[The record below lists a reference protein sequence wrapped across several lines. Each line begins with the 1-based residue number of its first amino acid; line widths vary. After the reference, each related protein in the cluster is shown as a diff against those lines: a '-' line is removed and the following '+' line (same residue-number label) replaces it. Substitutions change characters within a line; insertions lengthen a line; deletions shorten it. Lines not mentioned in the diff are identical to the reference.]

1 MKVQKSWKTAGR
13 LIVVLLMCFVMFS
26 HTVSA
31 KEAVTDEPAS
41 VQKGGITL
49 ESKRWSYN
57 HYEVLTDYSQEW
69 FLDKLAAKNVNGL
82 DNFFF
87 SLTKLTAELIDAGI
101 ERLYSLDVIE
111 MLSGQVGKIGD
122 VLWDNIWQSM
132 GILFFLIA
140 VMQIFFVFVFKRNG
154 QDALKRALNLFLV
167 LGISVLWFSQSSFYM
182 NALNGLSSE
191 TQGVVMKAGTEF
203 TKDYVTD
210 RNETITPGQEL
221 DGSLSIM
228 RNAYFNLIVQKPY
241 LLMNYGTPKKSAI
254 KDYDKRVDKLLSY
267 KQTEKGSEAREE
279 AIEEDVKEY
288 DNLSLSPASLW
299 SNLGIAFISFLFS
312 LLLGIPLLLVAF
324 FNVIISIFVLFI
336 WVAFP
341 LTLAL
346 SIIPAF
352 GNMWL
357 TTLMKAIG
365 ALLMKAILGLFI
377 LFLFLIITISEK
389 VIPITSVGMYF
400 LNTVFVAACIILM
413 IMKRNEFVKLFSA
426 GKVQSLDQKM
436 PERSLQ
442 KMKHMLGN
450 KKETADNSNA
460 TEERKATRDALEK
473 NNANDLEGYSSRGDV
488 RSEMGESDQA
498 KTAER
503 FDRTEQQEQN
513 NEAPEIEAE
522 HENVAPVE
530 ESTLNSTDSEGE
542 TTEDATVP
550 VEDETELS
558 GEKEALESDNAVID
572 GQSLESTENLEEA
585 RQERSDQAEFAEQE
599 LLNEEAERE
608 GSIIEEMNQSS
619 EDEETTALERENQAE
634 WADQEALNE
643 ESERDESSLEDV
655 NRQSAKVESEQFEPQ
670 TELSNAKDHSE
681 TMQTAEPKTLEPD
694 TTTLESN
701 RASQEDTMNESGTN
715 TAEATDV
722 IEEVRQLEATPQQES
737 TRKEKEA
744 VKEVETDIKSAE
756 NLTPDETRQ
765 EADHEEVNRTE

>member
-1 MKVQKSWKTAGR
+1 MKDQKSWKTARR

-101 ERLYSLDVIE
+101 ERLYSLDVIK

-357 TTLMKAIG
+357 TTLMQAIG

-450 KKETADNSNA
+450 KKETANNSNA

-473 NNANDLEGYSSRGDV
+473 NNANDLEGYSSRGDA

-503 FDRTEQQEQN
+503 FDRTKQQEQEQN

-530 ESTLNSTDSEGE
+530 ESTMNSTDSESE

-558 GEKEALESDNAVID
+558 DEKEALESENAVID
-572 GQSLESTENLEEA
+572 GQSLESTKNLEEA

-608 GSIIEEMNQSS
+608 GSTIEEMNQSS
-619 EDEETTALERENQAE
+619 EDEGTTALERENQAE

-643 ESERDESSLEDV
+643 ESE
-655 NRQSAKVESEQFEPQ
+655 QFEPQ
-670 TELSNAKDHSE
+670 TELSNAKAHSE
-681 TMQTAEPKTLEPD
+681 TMQTAEPKTLEQD
-694 TTTLESN
+694 TTLENN
-701 RASQEDTMNESGTN
+701 RASQEDTMNESATN
-715 TAEATDV
+715 TADATDV

-744 VKEVETDIKSAE
+744 VKEVETDTNNTE

-765 EADHEEVNRTE
+765 EADHEEVNRNE

>member
-1 MKVQKSWKTAGR
+1 MKVQTSWKTARR

-101 ERLYSLDVIE
+101 ERLYSLDVIK

-279 AIEEDVKEY
+279 AIEEDVKKY

-450 KKETADNSNA
+450 KKETEHDANA

-473 NNANDLEGYSSRGDV
+473 NNANDLEGYSSRGDS

-513 NEAPEIEAE
+513 NEAPAIEAE
-522 HENVAPVE
+522 RENVAPVE
-530 ESTLNSTDSEGE
+530 ESMLNQTESESE

-558 GEKEALESDNAVID
+558 DEKEALESENAVVD

-608 GSIIEEMNQSS
+608 ASTIEEMNQSS

-643 ESERDESSLEDV
+643 QSERDESSLENV
-655 NRQSAKVESEQFEPQ
+655 NRQSAEVGSEQ
-670 TELSNAKDHSE
+670 S
-681 TMQTAEPKTLEPD
+681 EPKTLEQD
-694 TTTLESN
+694 TTTLENN
-701 RASQEDTMNESGTN
+701 RESQEDAMNESATN
-715 TAEATDV
+715 TADATDV
-722 IEEVRQLEATPQQES
+722 IEEVRQLEATTQQES

-744 VKEVETDIKSAE
+744 VKEVETDTKNTEDLS
-756 NLTPDETRQ
+756 PDETRQ